1 MRIFYPIINFNSR
14 MQLKEAERFE
24 EYIVEL
30 VVEEAEMAAQ
40 HLVEVEDVD
49 EEEMWEEEEDMVE
62 EEQALWEGEEDV
74 VEGEQESCDEEDDPY
89 EMEEVGWLE
98 QYEDYAYLL
107 GLSSFQMMEDE
118 ALRLVEEAIEEI
130 AEEWEED

>member
-1 MRIFYPIINFNSR
+1 M
-14 MQLKEAERFE
+14 KKAERFE
-24 EYIVEL
+24 EEMVEL

-130 AEEWEED
+130 AEEWEGD